1 MANRRWLNDRK
12 TMGFESSKKSVNI
25 RVHDAFFLLFFIF
38 FIKRVPVPLSPPVL
52 PPLFLHAHTPF
63 GIQESRFSLRRDRA
77 AGRGEIVRNRANATE
92 QPFCSIHR
100 LATGSLSCVQHA
112 SKHARNPVKST
123 THALHAHELTNRE
136 NP

>member
-1 MANRRWLNDRK
+1 MANRRWLNETK
-12 TMGFESSKKSVNI
+12 AKSV
-25 RVHDAFFLLFFIF
+25 VSGYGGLFFIIFLFF

-52 PPLFLHAHTPF
+52 PPLILHAHTPF
-63 GIQESRFSLRRDRA
+63 ALFRSPVFRCVAIALLDASKSS
-77 AGRGEIVRNRANATE
+77 EIGANATE
-92 QPFCSIHR
+92 HLFCSIHR

-112 SKHARNPVKST
+112 QKHAKNPVKST